1 MDTEV
6 KRITTTKKS
15 NKLVTT
21 LLIVAGILGFI
32 LILAALYFYK
42 IKPATEKKVVGDK
55 SCTCYF
61 IDSAVTTECGDPRK
75 GFGFTQSIV
84 KENEVCTPCATSSID
99 ITKLSSDTKQEEFLS
114 CQLQNVQDNRCK
126 LMTIT
131 NKDGKIITG
140 QISPEDEI
148 TVEAVFDRKYSK
160 PKFTVNNKLEEP
172 DTVSEDGLTIK
183 KSFTNF
189 TETSIDIVATADDGT
204 GENINS
210 PLCKRVISVSQQ
222 AGTRVTGLQFTT
234 RVSEG
239 TNKVSKAVLKASNLK
254 ESETLSIDYSF
265 DNEEFAKL
273 SMNKGLTIDGAKG
286 EVVMIEKDLYDED
299 NFSNGISFAQL
310 DKFVGTVNVI
320 AELRDGTT
328 LLGKG
333 EAELT
338 FKEITGDT
346 PPEEPPVEEPPTEE
360 TEESNFAVS
369 VEADNTTCL
378 DRVAPNNA
386 ITFTINIVNNAETS
400 QTVKSI
406 TNKLPLGFTY
416 VSGSSKINSLAVADI
431 NYLRST
437 NIGQTTELVWAT
449 TNGWSIS
456 TGQTLSLV
464 FQAEVGPNAMT
475 GENQNEV
482 VIEPAQVPTD
492 PNNLR
497 AEVVVS
503 VQQTCDPTVQPSD
516 ETPDTGIFDSMLN
529 RVIAGILILIIGWY
543 IYTRPFG
550 QIVAKKLVSSE
561 AYKGAEMTSWR
572 IFKPKKYF
580 EENTVKKL
588 SKKKK

>member
-21 LLIVAGILGFI
+21 LLIIAGILGLI
-32 LILAALYFYK
+32 LILAAVYFYK
-42 IKPATEKKVVGDK
+42 IKPASEKKIVGDK

-61 IDSAVTTECGDPRK
+61 IDPTVTPECGDPRK
-75 GFGFTQSIV
+75 GFGFTQSTV
-84 KENEVCTPCATSSID
+84 KESEACPPCVTSTID
-99 ITKLSSDTKQEEFLS
+99 TTKLSSNTKQEEYLS
-114 CQLQNVQDNRCK
+114 CQLQNVQDRRCK

-131 NKDGKIITG
+131 DKDGKIVTG
-140 QISPEDEI
+140 QISPADEI
-148 TVEAVFDRKYSK
+148 TVEATFDKKYIK
-160 PKFTVNNKLEEP
+160 PQFSVNNKLEEP

-183 KSFTNF
+183 KAFTNF
-189 TETSIDIVATADDGT
+189 AETSIDIVATADDGT

-222 AGTRVTGLQFTT
+222 AGIRVTGLQFAT
-234 RVSEG
+234 RVAEG
-239 TNKVSKAVLKASNLK
+239 VNKVSKAILKASNLK
-254 ESETLSIDYSF
+254 ESESLSIDFSF

-286 EVVMIEKDLYDED
+286 EVVMIEKDLYDTE
-299 NFSNGISFAQL
+299 NFSNGISFTQL
-310 DKFVGTVNVI
+310 DKFVGSVNVV

-328 LLGKG
+328 LLGKA

-338 FKEITGDT
+338 FKEITVDT
-346 PPEEPPVEEPPTEE
+346 PDEPPIEEPPSEE

-369 VEADNTTCL
+369 VEADNPTCL
-378 DRVAPNNA
+378 DRVSPNNSV
-386 ITFTINIVNNAETS
+386 TFTINIVNNAETS

-416 VSGSSKINSLAVADI
+416 ISGSSKINGIAVTDI
-431 NYLRST
+431 NYLKST
-437 NIGQTTELVWAT
+437 DIGQTTELVWAT

-456 TGQTLSLV
+456 NGQTLSLL
-464 FQAEVGPNAMT
+464 FQAEVGPNALT

-482 VIEPAQVPTD
+482 VIEPAQVPSD
-492 PNNLR
+492 PNTLR
-497 AEVVVS
+497 AEAVVNVE
-503 VQQTCDPTVQPSD
+503 QTCDPTVQPSD

-529 RVIAGILILIIGWY
+529 RVIAGILIVIIGWF

-550 QIVAKKLVSSE
+550 QIVAKKLVNSE
-561 AYKGAEMTSWR
+561 VYKGAEMTSWR
-572 IFKPKKYF
+572 MFKPKKYF
-580 EENTVKKL
+580 EVNTVKKL